1 MDIFYRLE
9 KQLQL
14 IEGESNES
22 LRKIK
27 NIQRYINCR
36 LKHAR
41 RLLPQGKDSKNW
53 SQNLLNI
60 VDMLSEAKG
69 LIEKIED
76 ILPEDEVSIDDVI
89 EENDGKL

>member
-14 IEGESNES
+14 VEGESNES

-36 LKHAR
+36 LKRAR
-41 RLLPQGKDSKNW
+41 KLLPQGKDSKNW

-76 ILPEDEVSIDDVI
+76 ILPEDGVLMDLTEVNN
-89 EENDGKL
+89 EEL